1 MRFVRRTTVNPRD
14 PRDHRLYVAQTGDI
28 IMGGRA
34 SLQLPVGDDADR
46 SALVNDGLIRF
57 NTETDNVEVY
67 QGGTW
72 RALRYAEATKIIQQ
86 PIGTGNGCS
95 VYFGPLNTVYDPGNV
110 SNENNNFDGQNLLV
124 YIENV
129 PQIWTTNYTIEQ
141 NPVSTLTAAG
151 TNNSGATTINVTP
164 TNNASTGFA
173 DKLPDIKVGDIVTAD
188 DGGAV
193 FDVGTTVQ
201 TIGTSSFTVNNAT
214 LLNMNP
220 STTITLTRA
229 GSANAGYWIKF
240 TSAATLSKAITV
252 LHGFDK

>member
-14 PRDHRLYVAQTGDI
+14 PRDYRLYVAQTNDI

-57 NTETDNVEVY
+57 NTDTDNVEVY
-67 QGGTW
+67 QSGTW

-86 PIGTGNGCS
+86 PIGTGNGAS
-95 VYFGPLNTVYDPGNV
+95 VYFGPLNSVYDPANV
-110 SNENNNFDGQNLLV
+110 ASDNNNFDGQNLLV

-129 PQIWTTNYTIEQ
+129 PQLWTTNYTIEQ
-141 NPVSTLTAAG
+141 NPVTTLTAAG
-151 TNNSGATTINVTP
+151 TNNSGSTTINVTP

-173 DKLPDIKVGDIVTAD
+173 DKIPDIKVGDIVTAN

-193 FDVGTTVQ
+193 FAANTTVQ
-201 TIGTSSFTVNNAT
+201 TISSSSFTVNNVT

>member
-14 PRDHRLYVAQTGDI
+14 PRDYRLYVAQTDDI
-28 IMGGRA
+28 VMGGRA
-34 SLQLPVGDDADR
+34 SLQLPKGATGDR
-46 SALVNDGLIRF
+46 SATVSTGMIRY
-57 NTETDNVEVY
+57 NTTLDEVEVY
-67 QGGTW
+67 QSGTW
-72 RALRYAEATKIIQQ
+72 RSLRFKEATKIIQQ
-86 PIGTGNGCS
+86 TVGTGNGAS
-95 VYFGPLNTVYDPGNV
+95 VYFGPLNTAYSPSNV
-110 SNENNNFDGQNLLV
+110 SSNNNNFDGQNLLV
-124 YIENV
+124 FIENV

-141 NPVSTLTAAG
+141 NPVSTLAAAG

-201 TIGTSSFTVNNAT
+201 TVGTSSFTVNNAT

-240 TSAATLSKAITV
+240 TSAATLSKAITI